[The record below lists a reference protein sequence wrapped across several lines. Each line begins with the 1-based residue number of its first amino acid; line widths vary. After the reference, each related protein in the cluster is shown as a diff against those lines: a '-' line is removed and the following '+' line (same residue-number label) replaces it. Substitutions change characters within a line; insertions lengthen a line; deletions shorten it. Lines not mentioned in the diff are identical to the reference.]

1 MFKKTATYHHYFVK
15 EDIFQLQERE
25 KDMLSKYRMV
35 CKVINL
41 KLNII
46 LTWLKLNI
54 SLLFLLC
61 YI

>member
-35 CKVINL
+35 YKVINL
-41 KLNII
+41 IKA
-46 LTWLKLNI
+46 
-54 SLLFLLC
+54 
-61 YI
+61 